1 MELLIEPDRY
11 SVCRLDPGA
20 PWPEPPAAARLYSVT
35 RTPDELSVL
44 CVAGDE
50 PPGAEVESG
59 WRTLR
64 IVGPLAFDL
73 VGIIASVTVPL
84 AAAEVGV
91 FVMSTYDTDLVLVRE
106 ADLDQAIDVLGG
118 AGHRVATAPV

>member
-1 MELLIEPDRY
+1 VELLIEPDRY
-11 SVCRLDPGA
+11 SVCRLDADA
-20 PWPEPPAAARLYSVT
+20 PWPQPPPGARLYSVT

-50 PPGAEVESG
+50 PPGAEVEAG

-84 AAAEVGV
+84 AAADVGV
-91 FVMSTYDTDLVLVRE
+91 FVVSTYDTDLVLVRAEDLEQTIGVLE
-106 ADLDQAIDVLGG
+106 A
-118 AGHRVATAPV
+118 AGHHVRAAPA

>member
-1 MELLIEPDRY
+1 ME
-11 SVCRLDPGA
+11 
-20 PWPEPPAAARLYSVT
+20 T
-35 RTPDELSVL
+35 
-44 CVAGDE
+44 
-50 PPGAEVESG
+50 G
-59 WRTLR
+59 WRALR

-91 FVMSTYDTDLVLVRE
+91 FVMSTYDTDLVLVKRRRTSTRRSTSS
-106 ADLDQAIDVLGG
+106 GG

>member
-11 SVCRLDPGA
+11 SVCRLDADA
-20 PWPEPPAAARLYSVT
+20 PWPDPPAPGRLYSAT

-44 CVAGDE
+44 CVTGHE
-50 PPGAEVESG
+50 PSGAEVESG
-59 WRTLR
+59 WRALH

-84 AAAEVGV
+84 AAADVGV
-91 FVMSTYDTDLVLVRE
+91 FVVSTYDTDLVLVRDE
-106 ADLDQAIDVLGG
+106 DLEGAIAVLAD
-118 AGHRVATAPV
+118 AGHPVRPAPR

>member
-1 MELLIEPDRY
+1 MELLVEPERY
-11 SVCRLDPGA
+11 SVCRLDADA
-20 PWPEPPAAARLYSVT
+20 PWPRPPEGSRLYSAT

-44 CVAGDE
+44 CMAGDE

-59 WRTLR
+59 WRILR

-84 AAAEVGV
+84 AAADVGV
-91 FVMSTYDTDLVLVRE
+91 FVVSTYDTDLVLVRDE
-106 ADLDQAIDVLGG
+106 DLDQAVDVLGG
-118 AGHRVATAPV
+118 AGHRVGAAPV